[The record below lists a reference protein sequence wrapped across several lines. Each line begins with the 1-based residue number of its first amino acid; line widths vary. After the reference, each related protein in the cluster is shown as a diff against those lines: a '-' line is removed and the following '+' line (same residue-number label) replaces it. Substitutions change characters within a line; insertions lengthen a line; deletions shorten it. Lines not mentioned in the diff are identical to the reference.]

1 MNRKKARNDLE
12 KYFFKLMKNAV
23 FRRTM
28 ENVRQHRDI
37 KLVTTEIRRNHL
49 VSEIN
54 YHTATLFA
62 ENLLEIEKK
71 NRDTYE
77 KTCLF
82 RTFNTRMKQN
92 NNV

>member
-71 NRDTYE
+71 
-77 KTCLF
+77 
-82 RTFNTRMKQN
+82 KQRYL
-92 NNV
+92 